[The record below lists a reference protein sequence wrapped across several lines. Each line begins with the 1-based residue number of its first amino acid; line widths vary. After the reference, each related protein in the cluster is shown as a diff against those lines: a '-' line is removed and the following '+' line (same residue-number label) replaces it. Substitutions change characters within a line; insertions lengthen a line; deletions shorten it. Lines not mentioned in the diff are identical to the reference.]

1 MVNARSEFGGRNER
15 ASRLGVRLPSAAFSD
30 DGATT
35 SDQRDLIAKDAK
47 NFKKQG
53 LTRRRGDAEMRE
65 RVMGKEVSEARDQ
78 RAEGRGQR
86 AEDGGPASLPL
97 FPSVEKGSVQ
107 KTTDRV
113 SPSIPNPEGIESF
126 SEGLGRPTALPW
138 YQTTPTTKPT
148 LKGLDINKTP
158 TGHDAIVRS
167 DPTLSGLKNDFG
179 AAFSRVGPE
188 PGPPSLKLWRT
199 GQPFAKLSN
208 PVGIRKMDDP
218 PFPNHSVGIRQ
229 TGDPVMDSVGIREMG
244 DPLPAHIPEPINPPS
259 LPNPEGIESF
269 SEGLGRPTALPWY
282 QTIPTLKPTLK
293 GLDIPLLPNPEG
305 IESFSEGLARPR
317 AYPGKPTPTTQSP
330 TLKGLDIPLSL
341 CLNRSPRS
349 LSIPYSRPRTAAHS
363 CEIAPCAKNS
373 IVTSGAFSPTMN
385 AKPSPLAEQKTMFI
399 YSPVSPGFV
408 TRPPSSKNSNAGL
421 RFGSKQRDRAWTI
434 LPGKADTG
442 FSRSVFRR
450 SLASETTFSARKN
463 TIARSPS
470 KRNICDSLN
479 DTRWRLMNGI
489 FGIDPTLSGLNNDF
503 RAAFSRVGPEPG
515 QPFAKLSNPVGIPK
529 MDDPP
534 FPNHSVGMRQSDV
547 PVMNFVGI
555 RQMGNPPLPN
565 NPEGIRQTGDPVMDS
580 VGIREMGADLPSSFP
595 LVPGV
600 QKINSHPSTPT
611 KPEVYT
617 PFLLPFYPT
626 IQRYFTPPNTKKH
639 P

>member
-1 MVNARSEFGGRNER
+1 MVREGA
-15 ASRLGVRLPSAAFSD
+15 ASRQRLLLVWGDLSRLTVGNGHVSRVSVHRPQVVRR
-30 DGATT
+30 GATAVPNT
-35 SDQRDLIAKDAK
+35 MIQS
-47 NFKKQG
+47 
-53 LTRRRGDAEMRE
+53 
-65 RVMGKEVSEARDQ
+65 
-78 RAEGRGQR
+78 
-86 AEDGGPASLPL
+86 PADTESA
-97 FPSVEKGSVQ
+97 SC
-107 KTTDRV
+107 V
-113 SPSIPNPEGIESF
+113 SPEVNGIRRNRNTQETSGNAGETLSPLSVSPGLWGGINPNGIE
-126 SEGLGRPTALPW
+126 
-138 YQTTPTTKPT
+138 
-148 LKGLDINKTP
+148 
-158 TGHDAIVRS
+158 TGEV
-167 DPTLSGLKNDFG
+167 
-179 AAFSRVGPE
+179 
-188 PGPPSLKLWRT
+188 
-199 GQPFAKLSN
+199 Q
-208 PVGIRKMDDP
+208 
-218 PFPNHSVGIRQ
+218 FPN
-229 TGDPVMDSVGIREMG
+229 
-244 DPLPAHIPEPINPPS
+244 
-259 LPNPEGIESF
+259 NPEGIESF

-489 FGIDPTLSGLNNDF
+489 FGIDPTLSGLKNDF
-503 RAAFSRVGPEPG
+503 GAAFSRVGPRTG
-515 QPFAKLSNPVGIPK
+515 QPFA
-529 MDDPP
+529 
-534 FPNHSVGMRQSDV
+534 
-547 PVMNFVGI
+547 
-555 RQMGNPPLPN
+555 
-565 NPEGIRQTGDPVMDS
+565 E
-580 VGIREMGADLPSSFP
+580 
-595 LVPGV
+595 
-600 QKINSHPSTPT
+600 
-611 KPEVYT
+611 
-617 PFLLPFYPT
+617 
-626 IQRYFTPPNTKKH
+626 
-639 P
+639 